1 MKGAP
6 LPDRELP
13 EHWALC
19 RGCGG
24 PLPALAHPGEHAPHC
39 PTCTRADLLRH
50 AAGESLAALALPA
63 LGAWAHHWAR
73 AGVSVQELSEAV
85 EELTGSDMAHE
96 YRRSRLRSAL
106 ARALREHRPPTV
118 TPSPPDRVTVTPA
131 ALPVIIG
138 AHLTPTGQ
146 PPRSPG
152 EPDRRRL
159 FTVQGPGGT
168 VREAVTLPPGPDALL
183 ILGAEGSAEAVLYFT
198 GIHGYAQPGERGG
211 YRVPAAMLGAVREA
225 LGYWG
230 SAEGVGE

>member
-6 LPDRELP
+6 VPDRELP

-24 PLPALAHPGEHAPHC
+24 PLPALAHPGEYAPHC

-50 AAGESLAALALPA
+50 AAGDSLAALALPA

-73 AGVSVQELSEAV
+73 VGVSVQELSETV

-106 ARALREHRPPTV
+106 ARALRTHRPPTV
-118 TPSPPDRVTVTPA
+118 TPSPPDRVTVNPA

-138 AHLTPTGQ
+138 AQLNGAGKAPS
-146 PPRSPG
+146 SPG
-152 EPDRRRL
+152 KPDRRRS
-159 FTVQGPGGT
+159 FTVREPGGE

-183 ILGAEGSAEAVLYFT
+183 ILGADPAADAVLYFT
-198 GIHGYAQPGERGG
+198 GIHGATEPRTREG
-211 YRVPAAMLGAVREA
+211 YRVPAAMLDAVREA

-230 SAEGVGE
+230 SAGGEA